1 MMTKTIQPEQLAKSG
16 SEHGHAAA
24 LMCWVA
30 QNIKQYPELKW
41 LTHIG
46 HGGKLDKITAG
57 RMKAEGLKRGVPDY
71 LLLVRRGNYSALWI
85 ELKKLEGKLSH
96 EQVLWLNQ
104 ARECGHF
111 ATVCYGWEEARDV
124 IIWYLNYGK

>member
-111 ATVCYGWEEARDV
+111 ATVCYCWEEAREM
-124 IIWYLNYGK
+124 IIWYLNHGK

>member
-1 MMTKTIQPEQLAKSG
+1 MITPEQLAKSG
-16 SEHGHAAA
+16 SESGHGKA
-24 LMCWVA
+24 LMCWAA
-30 QNIKQYPELKW
+30 QNIKQYPDLQW

-57 RMKAEGLKRGVPDY
+57 KMKAEGLKRGVPDY

-85 ELKKLEGKLSH
+85 ELKNEKGTATS

-104 ARECGHF
+104 ARECEQY
-111 ATVCYGWEEARDV
+111 ATICYGWEEARDV

>member
-1 MMTKTIQPEQLAKSG
+1 MITPEQLVKSG
-16 SEHGHAAA
+16 TESSHGKA
-24 LMCWVA
+24 LMCWAA

-111 ATVCYGWEEARDV
+111 ATVCYCWEEAREM
-124 IIWYLNYGK
+124 IIWYLNHGK

>member
-1 MMTKTIQPEQLAKSG
+1 MITSEQLAKSG

-24 LMCWVA
+24 LMCWAA

-46 HGGKLDKITAG
+46 HGGKLNKITASKL
-57 RMKAEGLKRGVPDY
+57 KAEGLKRGVPDY

-85 ELKKLEGKLSH
+85 ELKKENKGVVLN

-111 ATVCYGWEEARDV
+111 ATVCYGWEEAREM
-124 IIWYLNYGK
+124 IIWYLNHGK